1 MRFLVIASEAKQSIV
16 SAATWIASSL
26 RSLADDG
33 GQMKIFCTGASG
45 YIGGSVAAHL
55 IAAGHQVTGL
65 VRSPEK
71 ADAVR
76 ARGIQPLLGTLD
88 DGKILAQ
95 AAQAAD
101 IVVNAASAD
110 HKGAVVAMLD
120 ALAGSGK
127 PFIHTSGS
135 SIVGTRSKGER
146 SDAVFDEDTPITP
159 SPARVARVALNEF
172 ILSHRDKGCRPVIIC
187 PSLIYGLG
195 LGANP
200 DSVQVPLL
208 IKLARKR
215 GNAAHA
221 GPGENIWSNVH
232 IDDLV
237 TLYALAIEKAPAGAS
252 ILPRTARIRCAK
264 PARPSTACWVLRD
277 RQRRC
282 RWRKPLPNGARARPK
297 IRWRRTAGCGQSAR
311 GNSAGSRRRA
321 SLIEE
326 IEQGC
331 YRE

>member
-1 MRFLVIASEAKQSIV
+1 
-16 SAATWIASSL
+16 
-26 RSLADDG
+26 
-33 GQMKIFCTGASG
+33 MKVFCTGASG

-55 IAAGHQVTGL
+55 VAAGHHVTGL
-65 VRSPEK
+65 VRTQEK

-88 DGKILAQ
+88 DGECLAQ

-110 HKGAVVAMLD
+110 HNAAVAALLG

-127 PFIHTSGS
+127 LLIHTSGS
-135 SIVGTRSKGER
+135 SIVGTRARGYR
-146 SDAVFDEDTPITP
+146 SDAIYDENSPVSP
-159 SPARVARVALNEF
+159 SPARAARVALNDF
-172 ILSHRDKGCRPVIIC
+172 IVSYRDKGCRPVIIC

-195 LGANP
+195 HGAAP
-200 DSVQVPLL
+200 HSMQVPLL
-208 IKLARKR
+208 IGLARKR
-215 GNAAHA
+215 GCAAHA

-237 TLYALAIEKAPAGAS
+237 TLYALAIEKAPAGAFFFAENGENS
-252 ILPRTARIRCAK
+252 MREICEAINRMLGSEAA
-264 PARPSTACWVLRD
+264 PSAMSMEEAIAEWGQGLAEDTMASNSRVRA
-277 RQRRC
+277 
-282 RWRKPLPNGARARPK
+282 ARARQLGWKPK
-297 IRWRRTAGCGQSAR
+297 AR
-311 GNSAGSRRRA
+311 

-331 YRE
+331 YR

>member
-1 MRFLVIASEAKQSIV
+1 
-16 SAATWIASSL
+16 
-26 RSLADDG
+26 
-33 GQMKIFCTGASG
+33 MKVFCTGASG

-55 IAAGHQVTGL
+55 VAAGHQVTGL

-71 ADAVR
+71 ADAVH

-88 DGKILAQ
+88 DGERLAQ

-110 HKGAVVAMLD
+110 HRGAVVAMLD

-135 SIVGTRSKGER
+135 SIVGTRAGGQR
-146 SDAVFDEDTPITP
+146 SDAVYDEDTPITP
-159 SPARVARVALNEF
+159 SSARAARVALNEL
-172 ILSHRDKGCRPVIIC
+172 ILSYRDKGCRPVIIC

-195 LGANP
+195 HGVEP
-200 DSVQVPLL
+200 HSMQVPLL
-208 IKLARKR
+208 IELARKR
-215 GNAAHA
+215 GCAAHA

-237 TLYALAIEKAPAGAS
+237 TLYALAIEKAPAGSFYFAENGENSMREVCEAIDRMLGLAGPPTAMSMAEAAS
-252 ILPRTARIRCAK
+252 DWGEGTAEDTMASNSRVRAK
-264 PARPSTACWVLRD
+264 HARQLGW
-277 RQRRC
+277 
-282 RWRKPLPNGARARPK
+282 KPRAR
-297 IRWRRTAGCGQSAR
+297 
-311 GNSAGSRRRA
+311 

-326 IEQGC
+326 IGQGC
-331 YRE
+331 YRQ